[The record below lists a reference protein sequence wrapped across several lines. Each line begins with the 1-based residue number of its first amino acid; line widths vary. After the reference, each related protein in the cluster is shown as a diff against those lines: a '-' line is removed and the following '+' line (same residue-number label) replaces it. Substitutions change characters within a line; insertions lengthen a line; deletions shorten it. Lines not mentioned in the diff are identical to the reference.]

1 MIPKF
6 LYCHECG
13 NRMEIVNGEEIEPC
27 WNCVQQA
34 RENAKAAVAL
44 SCVSQTAKEMEV
56 RLVEIWAEYRENE
69 QAHGAPTKNDENQD

>member
-1 MIPKF
+1 MTPKF

-44 SCVSQTAKEMEV
+44 SWVSQTAKDMEA
-56 RLVEIWAEYRENE
+56 RLEEIRAEYREN
-69 QAHGAPTKNDENQD
+69 DEPSHPNESE